1 MSKRFESL
9 DSNDQMRSN
18 KEVPD
23 DTSSGSSKRA
33 YFERKDEQ
41 GRRILTED
49 MVPEVLGYA
58 FSERKK
64 YMIITVIAIL
74 QISMNFNTSVYPNA
88 VVSISQTWDVSEQA
102 ARVGQMIFLVL
113 YAFGCELW
121 APWSEEYGRWPI
133 LQLSLFLVNIWS
145 LMQSLAPNYATMI
158 VGRALAGLSSAG
170 GSVTLGLCADL
181 WSADTQQY
189 GVAYVVWSS
198 VTGTTVGPIVG
209 GFLQSFAPS
218 WRWIFWIQLIFG
230 GFTQVLHLLFVPE
243 TRSSILLDREA
254 KRRRQEAAKA
264 GKTVPNIW
272 GPNEV
277 KAQRITMKDITI
289 TFIRP
294 FEFFLKEPIVLF
306 CSLLSGFSDMLIFIF
321 LESYNPGRRYS
332 SNGILSP
339 IKSVLLLF
347 REFIHRELLSLTK
360 TVSGLVISLGRRNR
374 KSSTLKLMNFSW
386 GSFLPF
392 IRRDIE
398 RRKIDPYSVT
408 PESRLY
414 WLLYTAPLEAIG
426 LFGFAWTSLPPEEY
440 ETHWIAPMIF
450 AALIGIAN
458 YCIYM
463 ATIDYMVAAYG
474 PYSSSATGGNGFARD
489 LLAGISAMFS
499 TPFYSHFKGRNKLT
513 YPSTILAC
521 IAAVLVAPIFMLYFY
536 GPTVRRKSRFAQSLN
551 QENESTKIRKQVR
564 DEKALGSAKHIEH
577 SA

>member
-1 MSKRFESL
+1 
-9 DSNDQMRSN
+9 
-18 KEVPD
+18 
-23 DTSSGSSKRA
+23 
-33 YFERKDEQ
+33 
-41 GRRILTED
+41 
-49 MVPEVLGYA
+49 
-58 FSERKK
+58 
-64 YMIITVIAIL
+64 
-74 QISMNFNTSVYPNA
+74 MNFNTSVYPNA

-321 LESYNPGRRYS
+321 LESYNPVFEQW
-332 SNGILSP
+332 NF
-339 IKSVLLLF
+339 KSYQVGLA
-347 REFIHRELLSLTK
+347 FIP
-360 TVSGLVISLGRRNR
+360 VWIGYFIG
-374 KSSTLKLMNFSW
+374 W

-392 IRRDIE
+392 IRRDIK